1 MRLTVIGTGYV
12 GLVHAACMADMGHSV
27 LGIDRDADRIAAL
40 SRGRVP
46 FYEPGL
52 HALLNRNLKSGRLR
66 FTRSLAEAARFA
78 RTHFV
83 CVGTPQQPD
92 SHAADLRF
100 VDGVMDELALHL
112 RDQQG
117 WCLVVGKSTVPVGT
131 ATRLA
136 DRLGRVAPQAEVA
149 WNPEFLREG
158 FAVDDTLRPERLVAG
173 VVSPRAD
180 ATLREIYA
188 PMVHAGTPFISTDLP
203 TAELVKLAANSFLAT
218 KISFI
223 NAMAEL
229 CDAMGA
235 DVVTLAEAI
244 GQDPRIGHPFLQP
257 GLGFGGS
264 CLPKDI
270 RALVARA
277 EELGLGASVGFLREV
292 DEINMRQRLRTI
304 TLAEQLAGGSFSG
317 RNVAVLGA
325 AFKPGS
331 DDVRDS
337 PALAVAEGIRS
348 QGARV
353 RVHDPE
359 AADRGRALFPGLQFT
374 LDVPKSCEEADVV
387 LHLTAWPEYGEIDPA
402 ELAAVVRRPVILDA
416 RHTLDAA
423 RWRSSGWVFRAF
435 GRPSPVDPP
444 EEAW

>member
-12 GLVHAACMADMGHSV
+12 GLVHAACMADMGHTV
-27 LGIDRDADRIAAL
+27 LGIDLDADRIESLA
-40 SRGRVP
+40 RGRTP

-52 HALLNRNLKSGRLR
+52 RELLHRHLESGRLR
-66 FTRSLAEAARFA
+66 FTTSLAEAARFA

-83 CVGTPQQPD
+83 CVGTPQRPD
-92 SHAADLRF
+92 SNTADLRF
-100 VDGVMDELALHL
+100 VDAVMDDLALHL
-112 RDQQG
+112 RDQSD

-131 ATRLA
+131 AARLGA
-136 DRLGRVAPQAEVA
+136 RLGRVAPQAEVA

-158 FAVDDTLRPERLVAG
+158 FAVQDSLRPERLVAG

-180 ATLREIYA
+180 AALREIYA
-188 PMVHAGTPFISTDLP
+188 PMLRAGIPFISTDLS

-229 CDAMGA
+229 CDATGA
-235 DVVTLAEAI
+235 DVMTLAEAV
-244 GQDPRIGHPFLQP
+244 GEDPRIGRPFLQP

-277 EELGLGASVGFLREV
+277 EELGLGESVAFLRQV
-292 DEINMRQRLRTI
+292 DDINNRQRRQAI
-304 TLAEQLAGGSFSG
+304 ALAKQLAGGSFPG

-325 AFKPGS
+325 SFKPGS

-337 PALAVAEGIRS
+337 PALVVAEAIHS

-359 AADRGRALFPGLQFT
+359 AVDNARAVLPGLQFA
-374 LDVPKSCEEADVV
+374 LDVPKACEEADVV

-402 ELAAVVRRPVILDA
+402 GLTAVVRRPVILDA
-416 RHTLDAA
+416 RHALDAT
-423 RWRSSGWVFRAF
+423 RWRSSGWTFRAF
-435 GRPSPVDPP
+435 GRP
-444 EEAW
+444 